1 MPYSKNKVFSIEM
14 GFTRQEFITLLD
26 NQDKLIY
33 ERTGNVVNFKFSD
46 KTVRVTLGGEGVR
59 RIASARIPMLDVSF
73 DFLTIEKSEQAAF
86 MKLFLTK
93 FHKGG
98 G

>member
-1 MPYSKNKVFSIEM
+1 MPYSKSKIFSVEM
-14 GFTRQEFITLLD
+14 GFTRQEFITLLE
-26 NQDKLIY
+26 NQDKLVY
-33 ERTGNVVNFKFSD
+33 ERAGNVVTFTFSN
-46 KTVRVTLGGEGVR
+46 KTVRVTLGEEEVR
-59 RIASARIPMLDVSF
+59 RIASARIPMLEVSF
-73 DFLTIEKSEQAAF
+73 NFLTTEKPEQAAF